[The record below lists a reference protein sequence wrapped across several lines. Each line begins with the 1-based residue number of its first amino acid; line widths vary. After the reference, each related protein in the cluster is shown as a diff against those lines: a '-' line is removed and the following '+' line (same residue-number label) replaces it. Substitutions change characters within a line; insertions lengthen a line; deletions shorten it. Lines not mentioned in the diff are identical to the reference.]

1 LNGNL
6 MYEMARQRMA
16 EQGRSARQAGEA
28 RGRIAAA
35 LSRRGRRPRPEAAT
49 LPAIPDYAHELLAA
63 GDTVP
68 AQRHEAAPGRSART
82 GR

>member
-16 EQGRSARQAGEA
+16 EQGRAARRSGEA

-35 LSRRGRRPRPEAAT
+35 LGRRARQTRPEAAT

-63 GDTVP
+63 GDSVP
-68 AQRHEAAPGRSART
+68 AQRPEEARGGSART